1 MGHNKQLTSL
11 EDPQWNEL
19 SLVKRGANKKK
30 RFPITK
36 GEKSMVTLE
45 EILKAVLEGEIE
57 SEEKLEEIFKAAKV
71 SEKGVAAAKGA
82 LRLLEAFKDELP
94 AGILAKLAK
103 VAGMKAEDEEDDEKP
118 GFMFPDKAKKE
129 EVDKWLEAMPEELRK
144 QFTIEDEPEDNE
156 MDTKNLPKEVQAI
169 LKAREDELAELKTKN
184 EKIEKDLNDAKAER
198 ELAAWIAKAEK
209 ECSHFPG
216 KSVEDMG
223 KMLKALND
231 ADPELAKAQF
241 ESMKQASEAL
251 KTSALLKESGAGG
264 AQAGGGD
271 AWSQIEKLA
280 DGLVE
285 KSDDINFTKEKAVNR
300 VLESERGQTLYK
312 QYLEENPSQYRGAN

>member
-11 EDPQWNEL
+11 EDPQWSEL

-36 GEKSMVTLE
+36 GAEMITLE
-45 EILKAVLEGEIE
+45 EVLKTVLEGEIE
-57 SEEKLEEIFKAAKV
+57 SETELEEIFKAAKV

-94 AGILAKLAK
+94 AGIVAKLAK
-103 VAGMKAEDEEDDEKP
+103 IAGMKAEGEEEEKKP
-118 GFMFPDKAKKE
+118 GFMFPDKANKAE
-129 EVDKWLEAMPEELRK
+129 FDAWLEAMPEDLK
-144 QFTIEDEPEDNE
+144 KSFTIEDEPEEEN
-156 MDTKNLPKEVQAI
+156 MDTKNLPDEVQAI
-169 LKAREDELAELKTKN
+169 LKEREDELSELKTKN
-184 EKIEKDLNDAKAER
+184 EKIEKELAEAKDKR
-198 ELAAWIAKAEK
+198 ELAEWTAKAEK
-209 ECSHFPG
+209 DCSHYPG
-216 KSVEDMG
+216 KSVEEMG
-223 KMLKALND
+223 QMLKSLND

-251 KTSALLKESGAGG
+251 KSSVLLKESGAGG

-285 KSDDINFTKEKAVNR
+285 KSGDLDFTKEKAINT
-300 VLESERGQTLYK
+300 VLESDRGQALYK
-312 QYLEENPSQYRGAN
+312 QYLEENPHQYRGAN